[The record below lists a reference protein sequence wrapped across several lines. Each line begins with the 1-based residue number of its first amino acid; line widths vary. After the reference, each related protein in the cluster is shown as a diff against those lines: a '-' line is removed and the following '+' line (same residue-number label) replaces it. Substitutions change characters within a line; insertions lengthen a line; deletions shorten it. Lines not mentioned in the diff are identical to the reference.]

1 MYGLDRC
8 LVLWGD
14 LSSVQRK
21 TIEEGGVNGIARRS
35 LPPTPTHSGGGGMGK
50 IDVSSLEVRRERDG
64 RWIVD

>member
-1 MYGLDRC
+1 MYGLDRS

-35 LPPTPTHSGGGGMGK
+35 LPPTPTHSGGGGGMGK
-50 IDVSSLEVRRERDG
+50 IDVSSIEVSREKE
-64 RWIVD
+64 